1 MARLKRIS
9 GGGGGDET
17 PVYSP
22 APFCPNSRSRFLKY
36 NCRKRRRPYTLARK
50 HRVLVTS
57 GSSRLGLRRVQ
68 LSFVLFFRRTEK
80 WREEKY
86 IYIYVEGER
95 ERKRESVCK
104 KFIVIAGLSVI
115 RFRCSATWRAFPFLK
130 FTFEVYI
137 SGIKI
142 RRILSTREQKI
153 LKAGY
158 IITSAFITKVRNSK
172 SMNLGIALFQ
182 NWGPGFFKQLI

>member
-1 MARLKRIS
+1 MER
-9 GGGGGDET
+9 
-17 PVYSP
+17 
-22 APFCPNSRSRFLKY
+22 
-36 NCRKRRRPYTLARK
+36 RKI
-50 HRVLVTS
+50 
-57 GSSRLGLRRVQ
+57 
-68 LSFVLFFRRTEK
+68 
-80 WREEKY
+80 Y

-172 SMNLGIALFQ
+172 SVNLGIALFQ
-182 NWGPGFFKQLI
+182 NWGPGFFKKLI

>member
-22 APFCPNSRSRFLKY
+22 APFCPNSRSRLLRY

-50 HRVLVTS
+50 HRVLVTW
-57 GSSRLGLRRVQ
+57 GSSRLGLRRLQ
-68 LSFVLFFRRTEK
+68 LTTLFRSFFSRREMKREK
-80 WREEKY
+80 KNIY

-95 ERKRESVCK
+95 ERKRESVCQ

-115 RFRCSATWRAFPFLK
+115 RFRCSATWRALSIP
-130 FTFEVYI
+130 EVHLRSLY
-137 SGIKI
+137 
-142 RRILSTREQKI
+142 
-153 LKAGY
+153 
-158 IITSAFITKVRNSK
+158 
-172 SMNLGIALFQ
+172 LGD
-182 NWGPGFFKQLI
+182 KDS

>member
-22 APFCPNSRSRFLKY
+22 APFCPNSRSRLLRY

-50 HRVLVTS
+50 HRVLVTW
-57 GSSRLGLRRVQ
+57 GSSRLGLRRLQ
-68 LSFVLFFRRTEK
+68 LTTLFRSFFSRREMKREK
-80 WREEKY
+80 KNIY
-86 IYIYVEGER
+86 IYIYTWREKER
-95 ERKRESVCK
+95 GRENPCVRNLSLLQDYR
-104 KFIVIAGLSVI
+104 LSVSVV
-115 RFRCSATWRAFPFLK
+115 RPLGARFPFLK

-142 RRILSTREQKI
+142 RRILNTREQKI
-153 LKAGY
+153 LEAGY
-158 IITSAFITKVRNSK
+158 YYCCIY
-172 SMNLGIALFQ
+172 
-182 NWGPGFFKQLI
+182 